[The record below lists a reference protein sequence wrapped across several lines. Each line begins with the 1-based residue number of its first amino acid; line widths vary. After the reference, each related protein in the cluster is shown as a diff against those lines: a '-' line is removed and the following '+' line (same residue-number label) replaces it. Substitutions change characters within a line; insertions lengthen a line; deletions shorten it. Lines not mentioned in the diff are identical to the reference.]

1 MFFAHQAS
9 YEVEQAALEVAQQK
23 DAEAA
28 LYWPDFS
35 ATAGRVDRIIPFLI
49 KTRSLLKPSF
59 LESSITPSP

>member
-28 LYWPDFS
+28 LYR
-35 ATAGRVDRIIPFLI
+35 ATALGALAFSGEEKEGP
-49 KTRSLLKPSF
+49 
-59 LESSITPSP
+59 PSPPPMMIKLSTVCFSR

>member
-28 LYWPDFS
+28 LYR
-35 ATAGRVDRIIPFLI
+35 ATALGALAFSGEEKEGPPPAPLPPPMI
-49 KTRSLLKPSF
+49 KLSTVCFSR
-59 LESSITPSP
+59 